1 MEPVTSSRLLL
12 LLALALLIAFVLPTT
27 GHGDFFISAYNST
40 LILTDHANF
49 YHALAGEP
57 TAIFPTGLSGGP
69 YGPAFYY
76 PTAAWLFA
84 LDALH
89 LTDIMAWT
97 GPGDERLRSL
107 GTILLLKL
115 PNLAAY
121 LLTALVLMKP
131 RPEEQG
137 ATAAALWLANPAVIL
152 FSLMMG
158 QNDGW
163 AALTSITAFSFAMR
177 ALEDRPPA

>member
-1 MEPVTSSRLLL
+1 MEPVTSSRLLF
-12 LLALALLIAFVLPTT
+12 LLAPALLIAFVLPTT

-57 TAIFPTGLSGGP
+57 TAVFPTGLSGGP

-76 PTAAWLFA
+76 PTAAWLLA

-107 GTILLLKL
+107 GTLLLLKL

-131 RPEEQG
+131 LPEEQG
-137 ATAAALWLANPAVIL
+137 ATAAALWLPHTPPIP
-152 FSLMMG
+152 FSPLIG
-158 QNDGW
+158 PNQ
-163 AALTSITAFSFAMR
+163 
-177 ALEDRPPA
+177 